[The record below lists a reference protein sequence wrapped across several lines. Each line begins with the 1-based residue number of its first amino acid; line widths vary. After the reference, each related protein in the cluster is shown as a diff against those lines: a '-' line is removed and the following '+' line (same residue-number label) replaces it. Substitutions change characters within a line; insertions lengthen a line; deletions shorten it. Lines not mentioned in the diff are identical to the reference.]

1 MKSAIS
7 IKSGEAPRGKPRGI
21 FAEPCEA
28 KDTILAKKG
37 DKQPGFEKSLE
48 RLETIVREME
58 SGELSLEKMM
68 KHFEEGMSLVGVCS
82 AKLNEV
88 ERKIELLVKQGD
100 QTTLVPFET
109 PEEPAEEEGKEAQD
123 AAEKK

>member
-1 MKSAIS
+1 MATTKNS
-7 IKSGEAPRGKPRGI
+7 
-21 FAEPCEA
+21 
-28 KDTILAKKG
+28 

-68 KHFEEGMSLVGVCS
+68 KHFEEGMSLVGICS
-82 AKLNEV
+82 AKINEV

-100 QTTLVPFET
+100 QTTLAPFET
-109 PEEPAEEEGKEAQD
+109 PPEPEEEEGKD
-123 AAEKK
+123 AAEDK